1 MSTKV
6 CASFNRNRTIGPI
19 GLDAEKLWMVFG
31 QTSPVEH
38 LNQDENTVERIR
50 CNLGERF
57 VFHHVFPGN
66 DHISPSKEFLKM
78 SFLFPRWD
86 MLLPLPRYLKGGHVT
101 TTTVSGCKLTVL
113 MLTLNIG
120 CPRDNTY
127 GYLML
132 LEVALQTCNIVLVCF
147 WRTNHQ

>member
-1 MSTKV
+1 
-6 CASFNRNRTIGPI
+6 
-19 GLDAEKLWMVFG
+19 MVFG

-57 VFHHVFPGN
+57 VFHYVFPGN
-66 DHISPSKEFLKM
+66 DHISPTKEFLKM

-101 TTTVSGCKLTVL
+101 TFHRFRVQAHVIDVDIKHWL
-113 MLTLNIG
+113 
-120 CPRDNTY
+120 PKR
-127 GYLML
+127 
-132 LEVALQTCNIVLVCF
+132 
-147 WRTNHQ
+147 